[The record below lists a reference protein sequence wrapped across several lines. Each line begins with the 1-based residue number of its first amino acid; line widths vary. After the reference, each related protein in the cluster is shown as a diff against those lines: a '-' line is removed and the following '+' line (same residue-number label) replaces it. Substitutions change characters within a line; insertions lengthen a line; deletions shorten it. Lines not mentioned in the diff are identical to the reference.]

1 MAEIIGNQVGEKITL
16 GLFLCVIS
24 DRRLKMTGLTD
35 VWGRIV
41 SEKRERCEPVRE
53 NVRVGRGPLLW
64 LGRKGCPS
72 LFYLFFCSA
81 NFFFCFFLIS
91 LITFSF
97 ELKISSNQFLK
108 FSDIQNINTT
118 Q

>member
-16 GLFLCVIS
+16 GRVLCVIS

-53 NVRVGRGPLLW
+53 SVWVGRGPLLR
-64 LGRKGCPS
+64 LGRKGRPS